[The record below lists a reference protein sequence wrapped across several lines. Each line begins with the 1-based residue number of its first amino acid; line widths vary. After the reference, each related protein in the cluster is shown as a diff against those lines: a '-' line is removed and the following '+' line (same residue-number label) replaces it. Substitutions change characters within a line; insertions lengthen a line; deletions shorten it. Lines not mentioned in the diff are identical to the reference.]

1 MVHQITLD
9 AHGHKVARRINNRS
23 EYFEVRNTDANHR
36 NFIAARGGDQ
46 QAKRQ
51 LVQFNYN
58 DTLPDG
64 VLKGC
69 CHTASTFAHDIDCG
83 NEEECKRVAQKLIE
97 QKDAIGLL
105 EVTLSPNWG
114 VHAVCRRQQGKT
126 ILENQVRLSTL
137 TETEMDTSAHDQQR
151 VMFTGPADED
161 TLLFLDDAIFEEP
174 LTVEESAKEFELL
187 KQRER
192 EGREELPAGAKKA
205 NKHYRPW
212 DSLSPK
218 LGDDRGLNDETENS
232 LNNACSDPQPPN
244 LGGKYPT
251 QYHGIPFE
259 DIRKKYWEL
268 HNGGFEPV
276 EGDRD
281 TLTFQMARDFRHI
294 CGKDEEWLDQVI
306 PCYDGFPEAEKRAKI
321 HSALQCSDFGMP
333 SRMQAVLDE
342 LKKNAQCPTSESDA
356 KSAEP
361 VWYFNPQ
368 RLPIG
373 LRESLK
379 GKPQNMLMPLLV
391 GQMPILM
398 TLADGVEVRYCD
410 GRLQHLAGMA
420 IILGEQAN
428 NKTAVKDV
436 VEPWMAG
443 IRRADQAAREREE
456 QWREQNKGRKANER
470 AQTNPKVLI
479 REVPITIS
487 CSTLLKRLKQSQGH
501 ALFSFCEEMDTLHKT
516 NGAGAWS
523 AKYDI
528 YRNAFDH
535 GQWGQDFNS
544 DQAESGMVEVAY
556 NWVCLSTL
564 GVVQKCFRAE
574 NVENGLSSR
583 MMLGEMPGAMFE
595 KLTVFSPLSS
605 AELERIEQAANK
617 LQSQHGFVDTPK
629 LRKAIGNWVEGK
641 RQQAARSMDRV
652 MDVYRKRA
660 AVIGFRCGVV
670 FMLLEGKESK
680 ACLDFA
686 CLMAEYTLHMQMK
699 YFGAALMSQYE
710 KTSSGSQ
717 RYSGNK
723 NIFEQLPQT
732 FIMKDVKALKGSE
745 YSDGTL
751 YSIISRWMKD
761 GWIEKTGKNSW
772 TKTNSNRPSTN
783 V

>member
-1 MVHQITLD
+1 M
-9 AHGHKVARRINNRS
+9 
-23 EYFEVRNTDANHR
+23 
-36 NFIAARGGDQ
+36 GG
-46 QAKRQ
+46 
-51 LVQFNYN
+51 
-58 DTLPDG
+58 
-64 VLKGC
+64 
-69 CHTASTFAHDIDCG
+69 
-83 NEEECKRVAQKLIE
+83 
-97 QKDAIGLL
+97 
-105 EVTLSPNWG
+105 W
-114 VHAVCRRQQGKT
+114 
-126 ILENQVRLSTL
+126 
-137 TETEMDTSAHDQQR
+137 
-151 VMFTGPADED
+151 
-161 TLLFLDDAIFEEP
+161 
-174 LTVEESAKEFELL
+174 
-187 KQRER
+187 
-192 EGREELPAGAKKA
+192 
-205 NKHYRPW
+205 
-212 DSLSPK
+212 
-218 LGDDRGLNDETENS
+218 
-232 LNNACSDPQPPN
+232 
-244 LGGKYPT
+244 
-251 QYHGIPFE
+251 
-259 DIRKKYWEL
+259 
-268 HNGGFEPV
+268 
-276 EGDRD
+276 
-281 TLTFQMARDFRHI
+281 
-294 CGKDEEWLDQVI
+294 
-306 PCYDGFPEAEKRAKI
+306 
-321 HSALQCSDFGMP
+321 
-333 SRMQAVLDE
+333 
-342 LKKNAQCPTSESDA
+342 
-356 KSAEP
+356 
-361 VWYFNPQ
+361 
-368 RLPIG
+368 
-373 LRESLK
+373 
-379 GKPQNMLMPLLV
+379 
-391 GQMPILM
+391 
-398 TLADGVEVRYCD
+398 
-410 GRLQHLAGMA
+410 
-420 IILGEQAN
+420 
-428 NKTAVKDV
+428 
-436 VEPWMAG
+436 
-443 IRRADQAAREREE
+443 ADQAAREREE

-501 ALFSFCEEMDTLHKT
+501 ALFSFCEEMDTLLKT

-574 NVENGLSSR
+574 NVESGLSSR

-605 AELERIEQAANK
+605 ADLERIEQAANK